1 MLAPAPFSG
10 VYAMLYAFFDAA
22 GALDRDAMRTQTR
35 ACLANGAHGIA
46 CLGLATE
53 VDKLSLAERH
63 QVLEWVIEDVA
74 GVVPVAVTVADATI
88 GDQVAFAGAAKAAG
102 ADWVILQPPPA
113 RGLAEAEY
121 IRFFSAV
128 AGQVDLPVAIQNA
141 PEYLG
146 VGLTADGFL
155 ALQRDQPN
163 VTLIKQEG
171 PALAA
176 AEMIARTEGK
186 FAVFAGRGGLE
197 LPDNLRAGC
206 VGMVPAPDCIDV
218 QVRIFQHMCSQ
229 RPEAEAE
236 AEAEYRSI
244 LPVITFVMQSLPH
257 LLCYGKRIT
266 AARLGLTA
274 VHDRPP
280 SLPPSDFG
288 IACAARYAKA
298 LSPYRQA
305 RDPMAAPGLAFP

>member
-10 VYAMLYAFFDAA
+10 VYAMLYAFY
-22 GALDRDAMRTQTR
+22 GADGKLDREAMRTQTR

-53 VDKLSLAERH
+53 VDKLSQAERH
-63 QVLEWVIEDVA
+63 QLLEWAAEDIA
-74 GVVPVAVTVADATI
+74 GVVPLAVTIADPTI
-88 GDQVAFAGAAKAAG
+88 GDQIAFAHAAKAAG

-113 RGLAEAEY
+113 RGLVESEY
-121 IRFFSAV
+121 VRFFGAV
-128 AGQVDLPVAIQNA
+128 ADQVDLPVAIQNA
-141 PEYLG
+141 GEFLG
-146 VGLTADGFL
+146 VALTAPGFL
-155 ALQRDQPN
+155 TLQRNHPN

-171 PALAA
+171 SALATA
-176 AEMIARTEGK
+176 DMIARTEGK

-206 VGMVPAPDCIDV
+206 VGMIPAPDCVDV
-218 QVRIFQHMCSQ
+218 QVRIFEHMCSQ

-236 AEAEYRSI
+236 AEAEYRTI
-244 LPVITFVMQSLPH
+244 LPVIAFAMQGLPQ

-266 AARLGLTA
+266 AARLGLGE
-274 VHDRPP
+274 VYDRPP
-280 SLPPSDFG
+280 GLLPSDFG

-298 LSPYRQA
+298 LGPYRRA
-305 RDPMAAPGLAFP
+305 RTAKPALAFP

>member
-1 MLAPAPFSG
+1 MLTPAPFSG
-10 VYAMLYAFFDAA
+10 VYAMLYAFF
-22 GALDRDAMRTQTR
+22 GADGTLDREAMRSQTR

-63 QVLEWVIEDVA
+63 QLLQWAVEDIA
-74 GVVPVAVTVADATI
+74 GVVPLAVTVADPTI
-88 GDQVAFAGAAKAAG
+88 GDQIAFARTAKAAG

-113 RGLAEAEY
+113 RGLAESEY
-121 IRFFSAV
+121 IRFFGAV
-128 AGQVDLPVAIQNA
+128 AERIDLPVAIQNA

-146 VGLTADGFL
+146 VGLGAEGFL
-155 ALQRDQPN
+155 TLQRNHAN

-171 PALAA
+171 PALVAA
-176 AEMIARTEGK
+176 DIIARTQGK

-206 VGMVPAPDCIDV
+206 VGMVPAPDCLDV
-218 QVRIFQHMCSQ
+218 LVRIFEHMCSR
-229 RPEAEAE
+229 RPEAEAK
-236 AEAEYRSI
+236 AEAEYRTI
-244 LPVITFVMQSLPH
+244 LPVVTFAMQSLPH

-266 AARLGLTA
+266 AARLGLTK

-280 SLPPSDFG
+280 GLRPSDFG

-298 LSPYRQA
+298 LGPYPGNRG
-305 RDPMAAPGLAFP
+305 AAFLSAP